1 MSSEPSRE
9 SIIGIAI
16 IPDAKQDPVMKR
28 AGRGMPADEDVLYTK
43 QSKGE
48 GRGCLVK
55 LGEVR
60 RKPACPLSLVI
71 KESNA
76 RNREI
81 K

>member
-1 MSSEPSRE
+1 
-9 SIIGIAI
+9 
-16 IPDAKQDPVMKR
+16 
-28 AGRGMPADEDVLYTK
+28 MPADEDVLYTK